1 MKLINL
7 NKFIIVFFSL
17 IFCTSQA
24 EDSVDIWNKKKRLEI
39 EDTKSNTN
47 TLNPNKEEKFEF
59 NISKRKSQEIQILE
73 SSNIETNNINLY
85 GIYDPEENNFTLN
98 MWSNT
103 DAEDLEKIVKRINK
117 LNLSKTAENIFIK
130 TILTQS
136 YYPKNMSEKEFS
148 NLKINWM
155 IRNNKKN
162 LLEEFL
168 SKNEQFIN
176 REKVI
181 QYLVDESI
189 SNSEIK
195 KGCSKA
201 AFIGK
206 NIKDPYLEKFKIYC
220 LILNKKK
227 NQAQLLYEIL
237 KEQNQSDKFF
247 DKKISLIFGT
257 TDKPDT
263 EIKDDNLLNFY
274 LSSITVPNFKYIPT
288 KKTKKEIWNYLNSA
302 NLIDVQD
309 LENRDEIKKFELA
322 ANEDRL
328 DKEKVFEIYK
338 KLNFS
343 FNQLFNAENIYKSLD
358 GVESR
363 ALIFQKSTLTFDI
376 EKKLEYLFLLKDLF
390 KQDKLDNVYSK
401 YLSNKLKELPQEE
414 IPQEYKKKVEVNILK
429 DKSEINLKKVKY
441 NDKILHKSKIIKFY
455 LDEKTTSKK
464 AQKDLNLIYK
474 KIKRNKNYFF
484 SAKDLALVLSLEL
497 DGVAL
502 PKELNYEKFLKKY
515 DLPQNLEKITQRQE
529 SGYLALKIVEI
540 IGEDDISN
548 LDPETILII
557 TRLLNKEKLYN
568 FRNEILKTALPS
580 RA

>member
-1 MKLINL
+1 
-7 NKFIIVFFSL
+7 
-17 IFCTSQA
+17 
-24 EDSVDIWNKKKRLEI
+24 
-39 EDTKSNTN
+39 
-47 TLNPNKEEKFEF
+47 
-59 NISKRKSQEIQILE
+59 
-73 SSNIETNNINLY
+73 
-85 GIYDPEENNFTLN
+85 

-155 IRNNKKN
+155 IRNNKKI

-414 IPQEYKKKVEVNILK
+414 IPQEYKKVEVNILK

-484 SAKDLALVLSLEL
+484 
-497 DGVAL
+497 
-502 PKELNYEKFLKKY
+502 
-515 DLPQNLEKITQRQE
+515 Q
-529 SGYLALKIVEI
+529 LKI
-540 IGEDDISN
+540 
-548 LDPETILII
+548 
-557 TRLLNKEKLYN
+557 
-568 FRNEILKTALPS
+568 
-580 RA
+580 